1 MNSVARCLFFR
12 VLVHNSYI
20 IELGQ
25 YLQNVEADP
34 LRIIVQSRRD
44 DAEAVWRQD
53 MAIQL
58 VRPVLLMVDTSMS
71 EDAPFE
77 SFLEG

>member
-58 VRPVLLMVDTSMS
+58 VRPALLMVDTFMS